1 MYIQKRVYI
10 YLFQAPWLSRVS
22 ELLKINDP
30 KGYTVTIRKI
40 NLGLPND
47 NYRPV
52 LRRVK
57 LSSDIRIV
65 LECSIEA
72 LPEVL
77 KQVIITFLL

>member
-1 MYIQKRVYI
+1 MSLYINFF
-10 YLFQAPWLSRVS
+10 LFQAPWLSRVS

-65 LECSIEA
+65 LECSVEA
-72 LPEVL
+72 LSEVL
-77 KQVIITFLL
+77 KQVMANII